1 MSKIYKLV
9 CPCHFGLESVL
20 CFEAKR
26 IGADNVKAENGRIS
40 FEGTADIIAKANICL
55 ATAERVLIE
64 LGSFKALT
72 FEDLF
77 QGVKSLEF
85 EEYIGRKNAFPVKGH
100 SLNSKLASVPA
111 CQSIIK
117 KAVVERLKEKYSLS
131 WLEETDSV
139 VQISFSIMKDIVTVY
154 LDTSGIPLHKRGYR
168 KNATLAPIKETLA
181 AGIVDLARVRRE
193 SFVVDPFCGS
203 GTILIEAAF
212 KAMNYA
218 PGLKRSFAAEKWGC
232 LPRRIWSDER
242 QAALSRI
249 NKDCGFKAVGSDI
262 DPSAIEIA
270 KENARRAGVASAIEF
285 FTNDV
290 KSFMPYNKGEIVIC
304 NPPYG
309 ERLLDIRAAE
319 EIYTTMGKQFFADS
333 EHPCYVITSSDG
345 FEKKFGKPAKK
356 CRKLYNGMMKCR
368 LYMYF

>member
-1 MSKIYKLV
+1 MSKTYKLV

-20 CFEAKR
+20 SFEAKR

-85 EEYIGRKNAFPVKGH
+85 EEYIGKKNAFPVKGH

-117 KAVVERLKEKYSLS
+117 KAVVERLKEKYSLH

-168 KNATLAPIKETLA
+168 KQANLAPIKETLA

-193 SFVVDPFCGS
+193 SIVVDPFCGS

-249 NKDCGFKAVGSDI
+249 NKDCGFKAYGSDI
-262 DPSAIEIA
+262 DQNAIEIA
-270 KENARRAGVASAIEF
+270 KENARRAGVASAIDFRTADIKNFSVHSE
-285 FTNDV
+285 N
-290 KSFMPYNKGEIVIC
+290 EIVIC

-319 EIYTTMGKQFFADS
+319 EIYITMGKKLSADTTY
-333 EHPCYVITSSDG
+333 PCYVITASDG
-345 FEKKFGKPAKK
+345 FEKKFGKPARK